1 VPGHGQAEHS
11 GTELSQFLE
20 ELKRRNVFRVGFAYV
35 VVAWLILQVVDL
47 VLDAVPAPEWVMQ
60 VFLLGTAVGFPVAL
74 LFAWAFEMTPEG
86 VKREKDVDRSQSITR
101 QTGRK
106 LDFVIIAVLIS
117 AVSIL
122 LVDKFLLEDETAGD
136 AVIDKSVAVLPF
148 VAMSSGPD
156 DEYFADGLTE
166 EILNSLAQLPDLLVS
181 ARTSAFYFKGKDIP
195 VGEIALKLGV
205 AHIVEGS
212 VRRDGEQLRVTA
224 QLVRASDGFHLWS
237 NTYDRTATSSFAVQS
252 DIAEKVALSLNV
264 VLDEEQRESMREIG
278 LRDPEAFVAFQKG
291 VELYFLA
298 HGDADRLAMLERA
311 NTYFDRA
318 LQLAPDFAMA
328 YELHADYYAHLLID
342 SGLGVAAPTT
352 MMVARERL
360 QQDFDNAIRNAP
372 TQPQR
377 LSLAFDLA
385 FLTGDWNR
393 LSSIL
398 DELVSDS
405 DCEKPGW
412 LDSYALAF
420 RMTAES
426 ISLLQRA
433 LECDPMNYSYW
444 NNLTQARVWAGD
456 AEDAITVARN
466 GLNSLTHIR
475 IKEALANAL
484 IAAGQ
489 FDDAKRFIDREFRD
503 DRRLFQYETRL
514 ASARGDAGEANRLLE
529 AYGSRLDDTDLLVPG
544 PSGRRDL
551 ANEMAHRIDAQPYG
565 YLRLMTAVMTC
576 YCGAPF
582 DLEVTP
588 DFARRLEEAELP
600 WPPASP
606 IDWPLK
612 DW

>member
-1 VPGHGQAEHS
+1 
-11 GTELSQFLE
+11 LSQFLE

-47 VLDAVPAPEWVMQ
+47 VLDAVPAPDWVMQ

-74 LFAWAFEMTPEG
+74 LFAWAFEMTSEG

-181 ARTSAFYFKGKDIP
+181 ARTSAFYFKGQDIP

-212 VRRDGEQLRVTA
+212 VRRDGEQLRITA

-252 DIAEKVALSLNV
+252 DIAEKVAASLNV

-291 VELYFLA
+291 LEIFRLA
-298 HGDADRLAMLERA
+298 HGNTDQIAMLERA

-318 LQLAPDFAMA
+318 LQLAPDLSAA
-328 YELHADYYAHLLID
+328 YEYHADYYAHVIMD
-342 SGLGVAAPTT
+342 SGINDVTT
-352 MMVARERL
+352 AMMEEARQGL
-360 QQDFDNAIRNAP
+360 KQDFENAIRHAL
-372 TQPQR
+372 TQSQK
-377 LSLAFDLA
+377 LSIAFDLA
-385 FLTGDWNR
+385 YLLGDWNR
-393 LSSIL
+393 LSSMFG
-398 DELVSDS
+398 ELVSSTYCERPSWMDVYGFAFQMAKDS
-405 DCEKPGW
+405 VP
-412 LDSYALAF
+412 
-420 RMTAES
+420 
-426 ISLLQRA
+426 LLHRA
-433 LECDPMNYSYW
+433 LECDPMNWAYW
-444 NNLTQARVWAGD
+444 SNLSTAHVWAGN
-456 AEDAITVARN
+456 AETAIDVARN
-466 GLNSLTHIR
+466 GLNTGIHVRLKQAMAI
-475 IKEALANAL
+475 AL
-484 IAAGQ
+484 IAASR
-489 FDDAKRFIDREFRD
+489 FDAAERFINNEIRD
-503 DRRLFQYETRL
+503 DNRLFTLRSKL
-514 ASARGDAGEANRLLE
+514 ASARSNAEEVQRILE
-529 AYGSRLDDTDLLVPG
+529 AHASVIDDTELDTIAITG
-544 PSGRRDL
+544 NREL
-551 ANEMAHRIDAQPYG
+551 ANEMAQRIDAQPYG

-576 YCGAPF
+576 FCGAPF

-588 DFARRLEEAELP
+588 DFARRIKEAELP

-606 IDWPLK
+606 IEWPLK
-612 DW
+612 NW

>member
-1 VPGHGQAEHS
+1 M
-11 GTELSQFLE
+11 SQFLE

-136 AVIDKSVAVLPF
+136 AVTDKSVAVLPF

-181 ARTSAFYFKGKDIP
+181 ARTSAFYFKGQDIP

-237 NTYDRTATSSFAVQS
+237 DTYDRSAGSSFAVQS
-252 DIAEKVALSLNV
+252 DIAEKVAASLDV

-291 VELYFLA
+291 REIFALA
-298 HGDADRLAMLERA
+298 HGNTDRLAMLERA

-318 LQLAPDFAMA
+318 LQLAPDLTAA
-328 YELHADYYAHLLID
+328 YELHADYYAHVIID
-342 SGLGVAAPTT
+342 SGLSDVTT
-352 MMVARERL
+352 ATIEEARQEL
-360 QQDFDNAIRNAP
+360 KQDFENAIRHAL
-372 TQPQR
+372 TEAQR

-385 FLTGDWNR
+385 FLLGDWNR
-393 LSSIL
+393 LPSMFG
-398 DELVSDS
+398 ELVSS
-405 DCEKPGW
+405 THCERPSW
-412 LDSYALAF
+412 LDVYGFAF
-420 RMTAES
+420 QMAKDS
-426 ISLLQRA
+426 IPLLQRA
-433 LECDPMNYSYW
+433 LECDPMNWSYW
-444 NNLTQARVWAGD
+444 TTLIQAHVWAGEFEK
-456 AEDAITVARN
+456 AVEIARN
-466 GLNSLTHIR
+466 GLNTRTHVR
-475 IKEALANAL
+475 LKEALAISL
-484 IAAGQ
+484 IAASR
-489 FDDAKRFIDREFRD
+489 FEDAERFINNEIRD
-503 DRRLFQYETRL
+503 DERLFKLRSKL
-514 ASARGDAGEANRLLE
+514 ASARSNAEELQRILE
-529 AYGSRLDDTDLLVPG
+529 VYASEIKDTDLDTIAITG
-544 PSGRRDL
+544 DREW
-551 ANEMAHRIDAQPYG
+551 ANEMAHRVDAQPYG

-582 DLEVTP
+582 DLDVTP

-606 IDWPLK
+606 IEWPLK
-612 DW
+612 AW